1 MANFRAKAK
10 TGPPSPLVRPRP
22 SENGN
27 FVPFSA
33 EGDSFSVYVHR
44 EVLEFIER
52 ESRRAAPD
60 ETIGLLA
67 GRVCQDPAHGPYTL
81 VMAADSAR
89 AGEVE
94 ASPGHVHISAGGNAS
109 VRHRLEETHPDREV
123 VGWYHSHP
131 RYPARFSHVDNAEQS
146 TWNDP
151 NHVGIVFSGTEERE
165 PFGVY
170 RGPEAVRLS
179 RGRVPRG
186 ADTKGLRVET
196 PAPAE
201 TLKEQARPKGI
212 KLPVVTIP
220 PGGRAQVAWPPQTR
234 EPIRALRLFFAIL
247 LILLAAGVVWLHMRV
262 SSIETSLHGAAASA
276 ATKPAPTAEA
286 PPPAASPEADAA
298 TKQDAPPDGQTTGA
312 VPARLPALMGT
323 PDVTPPAN
331 PLNGG
336 GRGSRA
342 GRPKKKKKKKP
353 TPQSR

>member
-1 MANFRAKAK
+1 MANFRARTK

-27 FVPFSA
+27 FILFSA
-33 EGDSFSVYVHR
+33 EGDGFSVYVHR
-44 EVLEFIER
+44 EVLEYIER

-94 ASPGHVHISAGGNAS
+94 ASPGHVHISASGNAS

-170 RGPEAVRLS
+170 RGPQAIHLS
-179 RGRVPRG
+179 RVHAPRRAG
-186 ADTKGLRVET
+186 DKGLGVES

-201 TLKEQARPKGI
+201 TFKEQARPEGLR
-212 KLPVVTIP
+212 LPIVTIP
-220 PGGRAQVAWPPQTR
+220 PGGRAQVARPSQTR
-234 EPIRALRLFFAIL
+234 GPNRAPRLFFAIL
-247 LILLAAGVVWLHMRV
+247 LILLAAGVVWLHVRV
-262 SSIETSLHGAAASA
+262 SSIETSLRGAAASA
-276 ATKPAPTAEA
+276 ATKPVPTAEA
-286 PPPAASPEADAA
+286 PPPAASPEAAAA
-298 TKQDAPPDGQTTGA
+298 TKQNAPPDEQTTG
-312 VPARLPALMGT
+312 PSPTRLPALMGT
-323 PDVTPPAN
+323 PDVTPPTN

-336 GRGSRA
+336 GRGSQAVRPK
-342 GRPKKKKKKKP
+342 PKKKKS
-353 TPQSR
+353 TPPSR

>member
-1 MANFRAKAK
+1 MANFRARTK

-22 SENGN
+22 SENDN
-27 FVPFSA
+27 FVPFMA
-33 EGDSFSVYVHR
+33 EGDGFSVYVHR

-52 ESRRAAPD
+52 ESRRSAPD

-109 VRHRLEETHPDREV
+109 VRHRLEEKHPDREV

-131 RYPARFSHVDNAEQS
+131 RYPARFSHIDNAEQS

-179 RGRVPRG
+179 RSPARQR
-186 ADTKGLRVET
+186 ADDQSPRVER
-196 PAPAE
+196 PAPLK
-201 TLKEQARPKGI
+201 TLKEQARRDGSKP
-212 KLPVVTIP
+212 TITTIT
-220 PGGRAQVAWPPQTR
+220 PGRLAPAARPGAPMPAP
-234 EPIRALRLFFAIL
+234 RLFFAL
-247 LILLAAGVVWLHMRV
+247 LLLLPAAGVFWLHVRV
-262 SSIETSLHGAAASA
+262 RSIETILHGAAASA

-286 PPPAASPEADAA
+286 PPPAASPEAVAA
-298 TKQDAPPDGQTTGA
+298 TNKDAPPGEPTTSA
-312 VPARLPALMGT
+312 TPARLPTLMGT

-336 GRGSRA
+336 RRGNKAVRPN
-342 GRPKKKKKKKP
+342 PKKKKKA
-353 TPQSR
+353 TPRAAKV

>member
-1 MANFRAKAK
+1 MANFIARTK

-22 SENGN
+22 SENDN

-33 EGDSFSVYVHR
+33 EGDGFSVYVHR
-44 EVLEFIER
+44 EVLEYIER
-52 ESRRAAPD
+52 ESRHAAPN

-67 GRVCQDPAHGPYTL
+67 GRVCRDPAHGPYTL
-81 VMAADSAR
+81 IMAADSAR
-89 AGEVE
+89 TDEVE
-94 ASPGHVHISAGGNAS
+94 ASPGHVHISASGNAS

-131 RYPARFSHVDNAEQS
+131 RYPARFSQVDNAEQS

-151 NHVGIVFSGTEERE
+151 NHVGIVFSGTGEPD

-179 RGRVPRG
+179 RGRPPRRA
-186 ADTKGLRVET
+186 ADQGLRVES

-201 TLKEQARPKGI
+201 TLKEQARRQGL

-220 PGGRAQVAWPPQTR
+220 PGGRAQVARPALSR
-234 EPIRALRLFFAIL
+234 EPISAPRLLFALL
-247 LILLAAGVVWLHMRV
+247 LILLAAGVVWLHVRV

-298 TKQDAPPDGQTTGA
+298 TKQDAPPDEQTTGA

-342 GRPKKKKKKKP
+342 GRPKKKKKKP
-353 TPQSR
+353 TPPSR